1 MSTASVVI
9 STYNGAAFLAETL
22 NSVFLQTERPSEILI
37 VDDCST
43 DETVSIAESLARE
56 SPVPLRVISLPT
68 NSGGPSRP
76 LNTGINAAKGEVILL
91 LDQDDTMRPRRIELQ
106 VRTLEACP
114 QCSVAIGGVAV
125 MGCEEGDLT
134 PIWPVPQFEELAEH
148 LDKSAEF
155 SIVESKVAFAP
166 LLRRCYAASTSN
178 LGFTRKWWRVIGEFD
193 EKMRTSND
201 LDFMLRAT
209 LAAPIAIINAT
220 LFDYRWSP
228 ESLLHS
234 DVKAS
239 LLESTMVRLRAASG
253 RPEWAGK
260 ELEALRHS
268 ALKTAA
274 AMMRRGEVSGARAMA
289 ETFARHNGVL
299 TLKQTLKNKAG
310 RLVNSSGQ

>member
-1 MSTASVVI
+1 MSTASIVI
-9 STYNGAAFLAETL
+9 PTYNGAVFLAETL
-22 NSVFLQTERPSEILI
+22 NSVFRQTERPSEILI

-43 DETVSIAESLARE
+43 DRTVSMAESLAGE

-76 LNTGINAAKGEVILL
+76 LNIGIDAAEGEVILL

-106 VRTLEACP
+106 VRTLKACP

-134 PIWPVPQFEELAEH
+134 PIWPVPQFEELVEH

-155 SIVESKVAFAP
+155 SIVESKLAFAP

-193 EKMRTSND
+193 EKVRISND

-209 LAAPIAIINAT
+209 LAAPIAIINET
-220 LFDYRWSP
+220 LFDYRWRTN
-228 ESLLHS
+228 SLLHA
-234 DVKAS
+234 DPTAA
-239 LLESTMVRLRAASG
+239 LMEATMVRLRAAS
-253 RPEWAGK
+253 RKPEWAGQ

-268 ALKTAA
+268 ALTTGAK
-274 AMMRRGEVSGARAMA
+274 MMLKGNASGARAMM
-289 ETFARHNGVL
+289 ETFGCHNGML
-299 TLKQTLKNKAG
+299 TLKQTLKNRAS